1 MEDRRCPV
9 CRSDVYLNP
18 DIVLYVSPCF
28 HKMCESCIFRIFSK
42 GQAPC
47 PECGTMLRKVNYIK
61 PTFEDMAV
69 EKECKIRRTLF
80 RAFSRD
86 EDEFQGDTEKYNDY
100 LEAFEEL
107 VFEVLGFKSDM
118 LVKDRIKEIQAMG
131 SECILNPA
139 EKIALGKV
147 KCWKDAR
154 QQEIGLEEDVNH
166 KMRKVGLFND
176 YFDPSELADVFVELK
191 EGARFPDG
199 VFKLNTAS
207 GVIND
212 LIASF
217 AVWSLEELKI

>member
-61 PTFEDMAV
+61 PTFEDIAV
-69 EKECKIRRTLF
+69 EKECKIRRALQ
-80 RAFSRD
+80 RAFLRD
-86 EDEFQGDTEKYNDY
+86 EDEFHGDAEKYNDY

-107 VFEVLGFKSDM
+107 VFEVLGFKSEM
-118 LVKDRIKEIQAMG
+118 LVKDRIKEIQTMG
-131 SECILNPA
+131 SNCILNPL
-139 EKIALGKV
+139 EKVVLGKA
-147 KCWKDAR
+147 KEWKDVK
-154 QQEIGLEEDVNH
+154 QQNVDVGEDAKH
-166 KMRKVGLFND
+166 KIQKVGLFSD
-176 YFDPSELADVFVELK
+176 YFDPSELKDVIVKRK
-191 EGARFPDG
+191 EGVCFPDG
-199 VFKLNTAS
+199 VFRLNTAS
-207 GVIND
+207 GVTSD

-217 AVWSLEELKI
+217 AVYSLDELKI